1 MDVSDR
7 LDSTGSVPLQSR
19 MLLLRD
25 MTMYGS
31 TLNAASHT
39 TSSSMVLVAEDRLDT
54 LECPPLPVQCL
65 SWRAP

>member
-25 MTMYGS
+25 MTMYGN

-39 TSSSMVLVAEDRLDT
+39 TSSSMVLVAEDNLDT
-54 LECPPLPVQCL
+54 LECPLLPVPCL
-65 SWRAP
+65 SWRTP